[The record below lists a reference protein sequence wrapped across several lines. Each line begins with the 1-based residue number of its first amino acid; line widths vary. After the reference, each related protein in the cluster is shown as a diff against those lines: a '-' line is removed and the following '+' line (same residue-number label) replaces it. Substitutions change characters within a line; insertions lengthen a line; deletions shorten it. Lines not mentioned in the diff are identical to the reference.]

1 MKKNTSLNIIFI
13 LILIVISNSFF
24 IINEKEQAIVT
35 QFGKPIGDA
44 KVNPGLHW
52 KLPLVQTIIKFDKRI
67 LEWDGAANEIPT
79 KDNKYIFVDTFARW
93 SISNPL
99 QFYKSARNEA
109 LAQSRLDDIIDG
121 AVRDEISNRN
131 MEEIIRFT
139 DRSMESYDDEEKKQ
153 SAAGTESAAVGAR
166 LDILQDILI
175 NVQSKLVELD
185 MGIEVLDVQIKRIDY
200 NKQVQQ
206 KLFDRMISE
215 QNMIAEKYRAQ
226 GQGKKQEILG
236 LQIQEEKT
244 ILSEAYKKAQKV
256 RGDADAYAI
265 KTYSRAYEQRKKGKI
280 DSDAVEFYEF
290 LKSLDAYESVF
301 DSSTRLIL
309 STDSEFFKYLK

>member
-1 MKKNTSLNIIFI
+1 VKKFLPTVLVVLVFLLTNSIY
-13 LILIVISNSFF
+13 IV
-24 IINEKEQAIVT
+24 NEAEQIVVT
-35 QFGKPIGDA
+35 QFGKPVGDPTTQA
-44 KVNPGLHW
+44 GL
-52 KLPLVQTIIKFDKRI
+52 KFKIPFIQKIIRFEKRI

-79 KDNKYIFVDTFARW
+79 KDDKYIFIDSFARW
-93 SISNPL
+93 KIADPL
-99 QFYKSARNEA
+99 VFYKAAKNERN
-109 LAQSRLDDIIDG
+109 AQSRLDDVIDG
-121 AVRDEISNRN
+121 IVRDEISNRN

-139 DRSMESYDDEEKKQ
+139 DRAMETYDDEDKKQ
-153 SAAGTESAAVGAR
+153 STAGEQETFIGAR
-166 LDILQDILI
+166 LDILKSILT
-175 NVQSKLVELD
+175 NVQNKLVELD

-244 ILSEAYKKAQKV
+244 ILSEAYKKAQKI

-265 KTYSRAYEQRKKGKI
+265 KTYSEAYEQRKNGKV
-280 DSDAVEFYEF
+280 DQDAVEFYEF
-290 LKSLDAYESVF
+290 LKSLDAYENIF

-309 STDSEFFKYLK
+309 STDSQFFKYLK

>member
-1 MKKNTSLNIIFI
+1 MKKFLPTVLVVLVFLLTNSIY
-13 LILIVISNSFF
+13 IV
-24 IINEKEQAIVT
+24 NEAEQIVVT
-35 QFGKPIGDA
+35 QFGKPVGDPTVEA
-44 KVNPGLHW
+44 GL
-52 KLPLVQTIIKFDKRI
+52 KFKIPFIQKIIRFEKRI

-79 KDNKYIFVDTFARW
+79 KDDKYIFIDSFARW
-93 SISNPL
+93 KIADPL
-99 QFYKSARNEA
+99 VFYKAAKNERN
-109 LAQSRLDDIIDG
+109 AQSRLDDVIDG
-121 AVRDEISNRN
+121 IVRDEISNRN

-139 DRSMESYDDEEKKQ
+139 DRAMETYDDEDKKQ
-153 SAAGTESAAVGAR
+153 STAGEQETFIGAR
-166 LDILQDILI
+166 LDILKSILT
-175 NVQSKLVELD
+175 NVQNKLVELD

-244 ILSEAYKKAQKV
+244 ILSEAYKKAQKI

-265 KTYSRAYEQRKKGKI
+265 KTYSEAYEQRKNGKV
-280 DSDAVEFYEF
+280 DQDAVEFYEF
-290 LKSLDAYESVF
+290 LKSLDAYENIF

-309 STDSEFFKYLK
+309 STDSQFFKYLK